1 MIAPPPSSPPDSG
14 PPRTAAWWFARW
26 HSGEMG
32 RAERREFNAWRK
44 AHPQAAHEFDEM
56 QQLGRTAERFSRGQ
70 VEALLGG
77 PAPARPRRASRGQG
91 RRAALAGAC
100 AALALLAAG
109 AAWWSLPAAAPAYS
123 ATISAERGER
133 RQVSLPDGSVL
144 DVNGATRAE
153 LRFYEGRREVSLA
166 SGEILFSVA
175 GDPARPFVVKAGS
188 GEVRVTGT
196 VFDVRRDADEVS
208 VAVESGT
215 VEVSGGHW
223 WNLGKAVLR
232 AGQGLRVPASGAI
245 GVPASADIATLTA
258 WRAGRAVFRN
268 APLSDVLREMNRY
281 LAAPLRLADERA
293 GRARISASFSLDR
306 PEAILDA
313 LPAIAPVR
321 LVPAADGGIEISL
334 R

>member
-1 MIAPPPSSPPDSG
+1 MTAPPSSSTPEPG

-26 HSGEMG
+26 HSGELG
-32 RAERREFNAWRK
+32 RAERRAFDAWRR
-44 AHPQAAHEFDEM
+44 AHPEAAREFDQM
-56 QQLGRTAERFSRGQ
+56 QRLGRAAEGLSRQQ

-77 PAPARPRRASRGQG
+77 AVPPRPRRHSLAPR
-91 RRAALAGAC
+91 RRAALGWAC
-100 AALALLAAG
+100 AGLALLVAG
-109 AAWWSLPAAAPAYS
+109 AGWWSLPAAAPSYS
-123 ATISAERGER
+123 AAIAAERGER
-133 RQVSLPDGSVL
+133 RRISLPDGSVL
-144 DVNGATRAE
+144 DVNGATRAQ
-153 LRFYEGRREVSLA
+153 LRFYGERREVSLT

-215 VEVSGGHW
+215 VEVTGGHW

-232 AGQGLRVPASGAI
+232 AGQGIRVPASGAI
-245 GVPASADIATLTA
+245 GVPAPADVAALTA
-258 WRAGRAVFRN
+258 WRDGRAVFRN
-268 APLSDVLREMNRY
+268 APLNEVLREMNRY

-293 GRARISASFSLDR
+293 GRIRISASFSLDR

-321 LVPAADGGIEISL
+321 LAPAPDGGIEIFL